1 MSQFVKLYISQFVA
15 CRIWLDEDAH
25 AGAILAASMEERIST
40 NIVIFDRTYQVWA
53 FLLEH
58 CEPTGQS
65 TYTAALRQK

>member
-1 MSQFVKLYISQFVA
+1 MVGQYLPQTNETCYSTLQCQFVA

-58 CEPTGQS
+58 CEPTG
-65 TYTAALRQK
+65 

>member
-15 CRIWLDEDAH
+15 CMIWLDEDAH
-25 AGAILAASMEERIST
+25 AGAILAASMEERI
-40 NIVIFDRTYQVWA
+40 WA

>member
-1 MSQFVKLYISQFVA
+1 
-15 CRIWLDEDAH
+15 LDEDAH